1 MLKRSFMIL
10 CIHIFCVLFMGCG
23 TIKPEF
29 EVMESEYESQ
39 REELDEN
46 NTDMPEKIDDSEI
59 VKMEE
64 VKTISVAQAFS
75 SVLLNETEMFC
86 TIREQGEYTEVIK
99 RNEGYGL
106 LKEMPYAKSKEVA
119 YFAVVDLDGDMIPE
133 VVVEL
138 ENYNYIVLRYREGQI
153 RGMSVSNKEMGSF
166 KKNGLFEQIDGC
178 DAGKI
183 GKLHYIGDVMVPDE
197 ALRMAD
203 QYTFYL
209 YDMISDEEIWR
220 EIEDSYYESPDVEWH
235 DYTEKAVHEWITENT
250 LFTEISAETT
260 KNSNIRQEYLDSLSY
275 LIDITYDFW
284 LKNDEEYRKAAVA
297 YYDGCQ
303 KEMDKIYEL
312 CQEKLSGEEL
322 EELQNEQQDW
332 RENFELRLEKELSRY
347 ELENMEGLLE
357 IEDRSAY
364 FRYGEIML
372 RRALRLVDIYY
383 GFNNCIF

>member
-99 RNEGYGL
+99 SNEGYGL
-106 LKEMPYAKSKEVA
+106 LKEMPYAEREEVI

-133 VVVEL
+133 VVVKL
-138 ENYNYIVLRYREGQI
+138 ENYNYIVLRYRKGQI
-153 RGMSVSNKEMGSF
+153 RGMSVSNKEMGLF
-166 KKNGLFEQIDGC
+166 KKNGLFRQISGC
-178 DAGKI
+178 DAGRI

-197 ALRMAD
+197 ALRMED
-203 QYTFYL
+203 QYTFYS
-209 YDMISDEEIWR
+209 YDIISDEETWR
-220 EIEDSYYESPDVEWH
+220 KINNSYYESPDVEWH
-235 DYTEKAVHEWITENT
+235 DYTEKAVHEWITENP
-250 LFTEISAETT
+250 LFTEISVETT
-260 KNSNIRQEYLDSLSY
+260 KNSNIRQEYLDSLTY
-275 LIDITYDFW
+275 LIDITYDYW

-303 KEMDKIYEL
+303 KEMNKIYEL

-322 EELQNEQQDW
+322 EELKNEQQDW
-332 RENFELRLEKELSRY
+332 QENFELRLEKELSRY
-347 ELENMEGLLE
+347 GFENMEGLLE

-372 RRALRLVDIYY
+372 RRTLRLVDLFY
-383 GFNNCIF
+383 GFGNYVI